1 MEGIKPT
8 ILWVALWGQLYEPL
22 DLGNGQ
28 DLLYRE
34 VWPGFYRFCHG
45 STTGGGLAQFPELRL
60 YAVNFGVHN
69 HKVT

>member
-1 MEGIKPT
+1 MEGIGPT
-8 ILWVALWGQLYEPL
+8 TLWVALWGQLYEPL

-34 VWPGFYRFCHG
+34 VWPGFCLFYHG
-45 STTGGGLAQFPELRL
+45 SATGVAHFPELRL